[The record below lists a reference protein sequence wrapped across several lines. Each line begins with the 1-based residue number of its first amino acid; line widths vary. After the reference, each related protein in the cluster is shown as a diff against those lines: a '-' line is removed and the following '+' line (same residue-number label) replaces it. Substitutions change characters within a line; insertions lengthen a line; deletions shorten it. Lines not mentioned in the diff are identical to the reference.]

1 MHTPV
6 CYFRTCLCFRATVA
20 ATYIIDEPTNCL
32 SHSYDI
38 SHLFS
43 RLQFLFRCNINVT
56 HELVFLCFQRS
67 PPQNSKVCT
76 CGNLKEHAT
85 TLLRLLLLL
94 LMRWPKP
101 ASPAVKGDCS
111 DHLDAVNSIFFSQR
125 SHDED
130 KIPARRQTKG
140 VKDFFSWQLHV
151 LPLFFT
157 TGECCEKHSL
167 QVLEA
172 GSKDIQTL

>member
-1 MHTPV
+1 
-6 CYFRTCLCFRATVA
+6 VA

-125 SHDED
+125 SHDEHNMNEA
-130 KIPARRQTKG
+130 IVLLLPGIVLG
-140 VKDFFSWQLHV
+140 VELSSASRLAAFHNINK
-151 LPLFFT
+151 
-157 TGECCEKHSL
+157 
-167 QVLEA
+167 
-172 GSKDIQTL
+172 